1 MSTEGSFA
9 KAFPVPSLQN
19 DKAASGSSR
28 LQSDSM
34 NRKIP
39 LVDDEVAI
47 RNVYQLYLENHGHL
61 VISASSVSEALRVM
75 QVDEIHLII
84 IDIFLDNDSG
94 LDLLKGVIAARPRLP
109 AILMSGVPEGDPLFK
124 EALASGATGCFSKTL
139 PLSALIA
146 QIAQIFNCGDDLA
159 PRRGRT

>member
-34 NRKIP
+34 NRKIL

-61 VISASSVSEALRVM
+61 VISASSVSEAFPVM

-109 AILMSGVPEGDPLFK
+109 AILMGHVQRHALGLDDAAGIDGPVPHAAVPLRSNAAVDLGV
-124 EALASGATGCFSKTL
+124 
-139 PLSALIA
+139 
-146 QIAQIFNCGDDLA
+146 
-159 PRRGRT
+159 